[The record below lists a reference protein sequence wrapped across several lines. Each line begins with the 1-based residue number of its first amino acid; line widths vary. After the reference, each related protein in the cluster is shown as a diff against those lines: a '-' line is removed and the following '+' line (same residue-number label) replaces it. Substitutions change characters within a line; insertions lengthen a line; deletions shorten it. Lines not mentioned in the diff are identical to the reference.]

1 MLTECICLFLP
12 YFYLM
17 KGRQKMSEQ
26 TLIDNCSPTMAGLK
40 TGNLFSCFFESKKE
54 LMSSIRRLNLRLV
67 PRGIRMIPIKIEN
80 GRALIYV
87 YRPDR
92 LTSDLSDST
101 AKAILKSRLYP
112 SADAQSCVAELVR
125 RVKTE
130 KSFPHEIGLFLG
142 YPSFDVDGFIKNKAK
157 GAKCVGTWKVYGD
170 EEEAKKKFALY
181 KKCTRV
187 YKQAYKKHNSFDRL
201 LVSSSK

>member
-1 MLTECICLFLP
+1 
-12 YFYLM
+12 
-17 KGRQKMSEQ
+17 MSEQ

-40 TGNLFSCFFESKKE
+40 TGSLFSCFFESKKE
-54 LMSSIRRLNLRLV
+54 LMKNIRRLNRHLV
-67 PRGIRMIPIKIEN
+67 PKGIRMIPVKIES

-92 LTSDLSDST
+92 LTADLNDKT
-101 AKAILKSRLYP
+101 AKAILKEKLYP
-112 SADAQSCVAELVR
+112 SPDAQSCVAELVR
-125 RVKTE
+125 RLRNE
-130 KSFPHEIGLFLG
+130 ESFPHEIGLFLG

-157 GAKCVGTWKVYGD
+157 DAKCVGTWKVYGD
-170 EEEAKKKFALY
+170 EEAAKKKFALY

-187 YKQAYKKHNSFDRL
+187 YKQAYEKHNSFDRL